1 MHGGRVIFF
10 SSFIVDSKNI
20 LGLLYLSL
28 LRRLPGFRGGGIS
41 GGGGGGGGGNPLRL
55 KVRRRWL

>member
-20 LGLLYLSL
+20 LGLSISMFVFCQLLVEKVLYSQ
-28 LRRLPGFRGGGIS
+28 
-41 GGGGGGGGGNPLRL
+41 
-55 KVRRRWL
+55 